1 MGFESN
7 VFLWSFRNVE
17 FPKLEPTAC
26 GKHLSFYLSWSGSKQ
41 ARKSSEEGHC
51 MACSHSF
58 IHGALL
64 VSSGGIKTFL
74 KIIYSQS
81 FQTLCHLPVSNFAFP
96 SLLHLPCPLHLRKWP
111 VFVRITLILETFP
124 ALFTNDDNLIQ

>member
-1 MGFESN
+1 
-7 VFLWSFRNVE
+7 
-17 FPKLEPTAC
+17 
-26 GKHLSFYLSWSGSKQ
+26 
-41 ARKSSEEGHC
+41 

-96 SLLHLPCPLHLRKWP
+96 SLLHLPCPP
-111 VFVRITLILETFP
+111 SPPEMACICE
-124 ALFTNDDNLIQ
+124 DNLNT